1 MISLK
6 TKKLNTSGFTVVE
19 VIMALT
25 IAAILSGVLLMV
37 TFRFYTNAVQA
48 QQTAELALESQTLLG
63 QLTEDL
69 RLSAGVRGTSTITDA
84 NQPSGWATSDANNI
98 LVIASP
104 ATDSANNIIYDPLTG
119 DPYANEFVYFL
130 QGEVMYK
137 RTLKNTNAPGNITNA
152 TCPEATASASCL
164 EDRVF
169 SENVSGISFVMY
181 DSNNVV
187 VTDTTLARSLSI
199 TVDFAKTVFGK
210 PITLS
215 NTTRITQR
223 NF

>member
-1 MISLK
+1 MISIK
-6 TKKLNTSGFTVVE
+6 RQSSGFTVVE
-19 VIMALT
+19 VIMSLT

-69 RLSAGVRGTSTITDA
+69 RLAAGVRSASTITDA
-84 NQPSGWATSDANNI
+84 NQPSGWTTSDTNNV

-104 ATDSANNIIYDPLTG
+104 ATDSTGGIIYDPLTG
-119 DPYANEFVYFL
+119 DPYANEFIYFL
-130 QGEVMYK
+130 QDEVMYK
-137 RTLKNTNAPGNITNA
+137 RTLKNTNATGNVANT
-152 TCPEATASASCL
+152 TCPEATADASCL

-169 SENVSGISFVMY
+169 SEHVSGISFIMY
-181 DSNNVV
+181 DSNNAV

-223 NF
+223 NY

>member
-1 MISLK
+1 MRHKLK
-6 TKKLNTSGFTVVE
+6 HSANDGFTLVE

-25 IAAILSGVLLMV
+25 IAAILSGVLLTV
-37 TFRFYTNAVQA
+37 TFRFYANAVQA

-69 RLSAGVRGTSTITDA
+69 RLSAGVKSGTTLSDA
-84 NQPSGWATSDANNI
+84 NQPSGWTTSDTDNI

-104 ATDSANNIIYDPLTG
+104 ATDPSHNIIYDSLTG
-119 DPYANEFVYFL
+119 DPYANEFIYFL
-130 QGEVMYK
+130 QNGIMYK
-137 RTLKNTNAPGNITNA
+137 RTLKNTAASGNVAKT
-152 TCPEATASASCL
+152 TCPAAAATDTCL

-169 SENVSGISFVMY
+169 SEHVSGLSFIMY
-181 DSNNVV
+181 DSNNAV
-187 VTDTTLARSLSI
+187 VTDTAQARSLSI
-199 TVDFAKTVFGK
+199 TVDFARTVFGK